1 MAKDRRHQ
9 KKTPWQDRRVRIV
22 AAAGALALV
31 ILLITVLTR
40 PQKPPSDSTTIPP
53 VAVSTTSAVNTT
65 LTTTTATTTTVEET
79 TTTETET
86 TTTTRETTTTEMTT
100 TTTVTPQNYDDGSW
114 NLLLVNPWNPLSE
127 SWVRD
132 ESNLVYASNGEYVD
146 YRIVDQL
153 NAMLEAGAEYGLYV
167 TSGYRDYDTQTYLY
181 ENKVDRVMAAE
192 GCSYEEALD
201 IAATEVFRPGTS
213 EHHTGLAVDL
223 LHNECW
229 ELEEYWEDSA
239 AFDWMMEHCADYGF
253 ILRYPKN
260 AQHITGAIYEP
271 WHYRYVGVEAAREI
285 MSRGITLEEYLGAQ

>member
-86 TTTTRETTTTEMTT
+86 TTTTRETTTTEVTT
-100 TTTVTPQNYDDGSW
+100 TAPPQNYDDGSW

-213 EHHTGLAVDL
+213 EHHTGLAIDVGVFVDGKF
-223 LHNECW
+223 HRTIA
-229 ELEEYWEDSA
+229 DIFA
-239 AFDWMMEHCADYGF
+239 VEHLYKIIQQKLPQYGF
-253 ILRYPKN
+253 ILRYPAGKE
-260 AQHITGAIYEP
+260 AATKIGYEP
-271 WHYRYVGVEAAREI
+271 WHFRYLDDPALAKTITAIAR
-285 MSRGITLEEYLGAQ
+285 

>member
-1 MAKDRRHQ
+1 MMHMAKDRRHQ

-86 TTTTRETTTTEMTT
+86 TTTTRETTTTEVTT
-100 TTTVTPQNYDDGSW
+100 TAPPQNYDDGSW

-271 WHYRYVGVEAAREI
+271 WHYRYVGTETAQKIHA
-285 MSRGITLEEYLGAQ
+285 SGLTLEEYLTR